1 MQRPAGRQLEL
12 HSLRPL
18 LFITDLFCMHSPKQW
33 SGAHPAGARPVTQE
47 TLGVEQMLSMES
59 RLIHAF
65 KLHTNQQKKERRRK
79 MLSEEGDS
87 LS

>member
-18 LFITDLFCMHSPKQW
+18 LFITDVFCMHSPKQW
-33 SGAHPAGARPVTQE
+33 SGAHPAGSHPVTQE
-47 TLGVEQMLSMES
+47 ALGVEQMLSMES

-65 KLHTNQQKKERRRK
+65 KWQTIQQKKERRREV
-79 MLSEEGDS
+79 LSEEGGS
-87 LS
+87 L